1 MPAIATTT
9 LLGVGSRA
17 KARTTLGASGNALS
31 YVAGAGDFLV
41 LHNPT
46 AGSLSPTIIG
56 NAATNVDVQG
66 LGNVN
71 VAAGLALGAIAA
83 GNEVLIPLDTIGH
96 YLKGTID
103 ITGGT
108 GLVASHLI
116 NR

>member
-17 KARTTLGASGNALS
+17 KARTTLAANGNTLS
-31 YVAGAGDFLV
+31 YQSGAGDYLV

-46 AGSLSPTIIG
+46 GGALSPTIIG
-56 NAATNVDVQG
+56 NAATTVDVQG
-66 LGNVN
+66 LGLVN
-71 VAAGLALGAIAA
+71 VAAGLALGSIAA
-83 GNEVLIPLDTIGH
+83 SAEVLIPLDSISH

-103 ITGGT
+103 ITGGA

>member
-17 KARTTLGASGNALS
+17 KARTTLGASGNTLS
-31 YVAGAGDFLV
+31 YQPGQNDMLV
-41 LHNPT
+41 LHNAT
-46 AGSLSPTIIG
+46 AGALTPTIIG
-56 NAATNVDVQG
+56 NGATTVDVLG
-66 LGNVN
+66 LGTVN
-71 VAAGLALGAIAA
+71 VAAGLALGSIAA
-83 GNEVLIPLDTIGH
+83 GAEVLIPLDTISH